1 MDFSPSPF
9 IAATKRHLRGPSD
22 QSLAF
27 AEVRGA
33 IRAEVDALQ
42 GEIARGGSGVPELRY
57 SDVESNSVSSELL
70 ASIRRKGCAIIRGVF
85 AQAQADA
92 WNREIGDYI
101 EANDYFTK
109 ARAKAGLDE
118 YFSQLKDAVP
128 QIFGIYWSKPQVMA
142 RQAPQM
148 ATTKR
153 FLNRLWDVRGP
164 AGDEFDPDQDF
175 SYADRTRRRQ
185 PGDTTL
191 GLSPHMD
198 AGSYERWVDPA
209 FQAIYAPVFNGRWRD
224 YDPWKATY
232 RTQTREFSSPAVA
245 SMFRT
250 FQGWTGLTEQGPNGG
265 TLQLMPSTLAIA
277 YVLLRAL
284 QDDVAEDDL
293 CGAAPGRAL
302 GANLAQHPDLLAG
315 LITIPV
321 VYPGDT
327 VLAASRHYPCG
338 GKRQYIA
345 KLGERDLYRGLAAL
359 RQECRLRRQ
368 TGAGLLAGPLRPR
381 FRPRGLRGGFHRPR
395 HAGRPDPARPGA
407 DGALADRAGQQV
419 RPRANG
425 VALRHSC
432 DYSAAVDHRRG
443 EVPERSNGAVSKTV
457 EDASPPRVR
466 IPVSPPNMIEIIA
479 YFGDFASFST

>member
-1 MDFSPSPF
+1 MDFSPSPY
-9 IAATKRHLRGPSD
+9 IAATKRHLRGLSD

-57 SDVESNSVSSELL
+57 SDVESNSVSPELL

-85 AQAQADA
+85 ARAQADA

-109 ARAKAGLDE
+109 ARAKAGLDK

-148 ATTKR
+148 AITKR

-327 VLAASRHYPCG
+327 VWWHPDIIHAVEKANTS
-338 GKRQYIA
+338 QNWANVIYI
-345 KLGERDLYRGLAAL
+345 G
-359 RQECRLRRQ
+359 
-368 TGAGLLAGPLRPR
+368 
-381 FRPRGLRGGFHRPR
+381 
-395 HAGRPDPARPGA
+395 
-407 DGALADRAGQQV
+407 
-419 RPRANG
+419 
-425 VALRHSC
+425 
-432 DYSAAVDHRRG
+432 
-443 EVPERSNGAVSKTV
+443 
-457 EDASPPRVR
+457 ASPRCGK
-466 IPVSPPNMIEIIA
+466 NAA
-479 YFGDFASFST
+479 YVGKQAQAFLQGRSAPDFAPEDYEVDFTGRATPDDLTPLGRAQMGL

>member
-1 MDFSPSPF
+1 MDFSPSPY
-9 IAATKRHLRGPSD
+9 IADTKRHLRRLSD

-57 SDVESNSVSSELL
+57 SDVESNSVSPELL

-85 AQAQADA
+85 ARAQADA

-109 ARAKAGLDE
+109 ARAKAGLDK

-148 ATTKR
+148 AITKR

-302 GANLAQHPDLLAG
+302 GTNLAQHPDLLAG

-327 VLAASRHYPCG
+327 VWWHPDIIHAVEKANTS
-338 GKRQYIA
+338 QNWANVIYI
-345 KLGERDLYRGLAAL
+345 G
-359 RQECRLRRQ
+359 
-368 TGAGLLAGPLRPR
+368 
-381 FRPRGLRGGFHRPR
+381 
-395 HAGRPDPARPGA
+395 
-407 DGALADRAGQQV
+407 
-419 RPRANG
+419 
-425 VALRHSC
+425 
-432 DYSAAVDHRRG
+432 
-443 EVPERSNGAVSKTV
+443 
-457 EDASPPRVR
+457 ASPRCGK
-466 IPVSPPNMIEIIA
+466 NAA
-479 YFGDFASFST
+479 YVGKQAQAFLQGRSAPDFAPEDYEVDFTGRATPDDLTPLGRAQMGL

>member
-1 MDFSPSPF
+1 MDFSPSPY
-9 IAATKRHLRGPSD
+9 IAATKRHLRGLSD

-57 SDVESNSVSSELL
+57 SDVESNSVSPELV

-85 AQAQADA
+85 ARAQADA

-109 ARAKAGLDE
+109 ARAKAGLDK

-327 VLAASRHYPCG
+327 VWWHPDIIHAVEKANTS
-338 GKRQYIA
+338 QNWANVIYI
-345 KLGERDLYRGLAAL
+345 G
-359 RQECRLRRQ
+359 
-368 TGAGLLAGPLRPR
+368 
-381 FRPRGLRGGFHRPR
+381 
-395 HAGRPDPARPGA
+395 
-407 DGALADRAGQQV
+407 
-419 RPRANG
+419 
-425 VALRHSC
+425 
-432 DYSAAVDHRRG
+432 
-443 EVPERSNGAVSKTV
+443 
-457 EDASPPRVR
+457 ASPRCGK
-466 IPVSPPNMIEIIA
+466 NAA
-479 YFGDFASFST
+479 YVGKQAQAFLQGRSAPDFAPEDYEVDFTGRATPDDLTPLGRAQMGL